1 MDTKVRLFL
10 SEILLSSESHYWYPR
25 KYTLIRNLLDIL
37 EYILPIIPPLLLSA
51 QNNSGSTPLH
61 WATLNE
67 QLGVMKTL
75 IAHPAGPKGKLVSIK
90 NNAGRTPLGEAE
102 MAGWDEGA
110 AWLVRVMDLDDE
122 ANTGSGAAEG
132 ATDEAVEDDD
142 AEGGDEPL
150 EIHVEV
156 QDAEGGISR
165 MTINSDGKPVPSES
179 SPSSKTESSPT
190 IPPS

>member
-1 MDTKVRLFL
+1 MDTKVCLFI

-25 KYTLIRNLLDIL
+25 KHTLIRNLLDVL
-37 EYILPIIPPLLLSA
+37 EYILPIIPPSLLSA

-67 QLGVMKTL
+67 QLGIMKTL
-75 IAHPAGPKGKLVSIK
+75 IAHPEGPKGKLVSIK

-165 MTINSDGKPVPSES
+165 NVSSDSNWILNRTLVLALKYQF
-179 SPSSKTESSPT
+179 
-190 IPPS
+190 